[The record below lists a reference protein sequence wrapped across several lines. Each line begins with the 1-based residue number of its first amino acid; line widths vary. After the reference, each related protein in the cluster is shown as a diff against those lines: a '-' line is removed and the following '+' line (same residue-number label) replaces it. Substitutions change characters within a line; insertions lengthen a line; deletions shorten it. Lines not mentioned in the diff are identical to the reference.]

1 MNCENVTEFFLNG
14 CPAPV
19 LVENWGE
26 HHMGAYRVEIV
37 PPFPI
42 CGISRFHT
50 TNGRAYYSQ
59 FTNSLVIYD
68 ATTVLRIDLPNN
80 EPWHLDRPD
89 GWYFSAVHEDAE
101 GYHLGFYDGQLG
113 RDRQCI
119 PRETIAFE
127 PGFGGVHNGV
137 FPSAYI
143 APSAPTRPP
152 RWSWRWFRTLF
163 AHR

>member
-1 MNCENVTEFFLNG
+1 MNCENVTQFFLSG

-19 LVENWGE
+19 LVEDWGE

-50 TNGRAYYSQ
+50 TNGRAYYSPL
-59 FTNSLVIYD
+59 TNSLVIYD

-113 RDRQCI
+113 RDRQCV
-119 PRETIAFE
+119 PREKIAFE
-127 PGFGGVHNGV
+127 PGFGGVHDGV

-143 APSAPTRPP
+143 APSARARPP
-152 RWSWRWFRTLF
+152 RWSWRWFRALF